1 MRRLSSDSS
10 ISGCAPDRGAREQH
24 WSRPTPPHGTQLPTK
39 HTSIPTKRRSGDLQR
54 PPQHS
59 TARCAMAAGTDPK
72 RAADAEQL
80 AADWRACEKAAAA
93 FQEEANTGGDGA
105 AAEENALRNVDAKRV
120 AALAELAD
128 RPALAGRAAAGAIQ
142 RRKRRLADRAAGQM
156 LFALALRDD
165 DDGPDAGAVVPVSR
179 RRAPFCWRKRDVAAA
194 ATAAAA
200 LKSLA
205 GDASLADA
213 WADAV
218 LARICA
224 RSDARHRARGQ
235 SQCPKSAAASMA

>member
-1 MRRLSSDSS
+1 
-10 ISGCAPDRGAREQH
+10 
-24 WSRPTPPHGTQLPTK
+24 
-39 HTSIPTKRRSGDLQR
+39 
-54 PPQHS
+54 
-59 TARCAMAAGTDPK
+59 MAAGQIQK

-93 FQEEANTGGDGA
+93 FDEETNTGGDGA
-105 AAEENALRNVDAKRV
+105 AAEENALRNIDAKRV

-142 RRKRRLADRAAGQM
+142 RRKRSLADRAAAQM
-156 LFALALRDD
+156 LFALALRED

-224 RSDARHRARGQ
+224 RSDARHRARG
-235 SQCPKSAAASMA
+235 SKQCPESAAASMASSSGDSSRWRFSGRHVLDDRVTESRSKL

>member
-1 MRRLSSDSS
+1 
-10 ISGCAPDRGAREQH
+10 
-24 WSRPTPPHGTQLPTK
+24 
-39 HTSIPTKRRSGDLQR
+39 
-54 PPQHS
+54 
-59 TARCAMAAGTDPK
+59 MAADQIQK
-72 RAADAEQL
+72 RAADAEKL
-80 AADWRACEKAAAA
+80 AADWRACERAAAA
-93 FQEEANTGGDGA
+93 FDEETNTGGDGA
-105 AAEENALRNVDAKRV
+105 AAEENALRNIDAKRV

-156 LFALALRDD
+156 LFALALRED

-224 RSDARHRARGQ
+224 RSDARHRARG
-235 SQCPKSAAASMA
+235 SKQCR

>member
-1 MRRLSSDSS
+1 
-10 ISGCAPDRGAREQH
+10 
-24 WSRPTPPHGTQLPTK
+24 
-39 HTSIPTKRRSGDLQR
+39 
-54 PPQHS
+54 
-59 TARCAMAAGTDPK
+59 MAAGPNP
-72 RAADAEQL
+72 RAAADAEQL

-93 FQEEANTGGDGA
+93 FDEETNTGGDGA

-142 RRKRRLADRAAGQM
+142 RRKRSLADRAAAQM
-156 LFALALRDD
+156 LFALALRED

-194 ATAAAA
+194 ATAAAS

-224 RSDARHRARGQ
+224 RSDARHRARG
-235 SQCPKSAAASMA
+235 SKQCPESTAASMASRSGVASTGVSLDVMFWMIESQSHGVNCGGALRREHTHMSTDAKSQKHT

>member
-1 MRRLSSDSS
+1 
-10 ISGCAPDRGAREQH
+10 
-24 WSRPTPPHGTQLPTK
+24 
-39 HTSIPTKRRSGDLQR
+39 
-54 PPQHS
+54 
-59 TARCAMAAGTDPK
+59 MAADQIQK

-93 FQEEANTGGDGA
+93 FDEETNTGGDGA
-105 AAEENALRNVDAKRV
+105 AAEENALRNIDAKRV

-142 RRKRRLADRAAGQM
+142 RRKRSLADRAAGQM

-200 LKSLA
+200 LKASPATRASRTPGPTRSWHVFVRAATRATAPAVPSSVPSPPPRRWRLA
-205 GDASLADA
+205 LVNSSRDRFSG
-213 WADAV
+213 
-218 LARICA
+218 R
-224 RSDARHRARGQ
+224 RFG
-235 SQCPKSAAASMA
+235 

>member
-1 MRRLSSDSS
+1 
-10 ISGCAPDRGAREQH
+10 
-24 WSRPTPPHGTQLPTK
+24 
-39 HTSIPTKRRSGDLQR
+39 
-54 PPQHS
+54 
-59 TARCAMAAGTDPK
+59 MAADQIQK

-93 FQEEANTGGDGA
+93 FDEETNTGGDGA
-105 AAEENALRNVDAKRV
+105 AAEEHALRNVDAKRV

-128 RPALAGRAAAGAIQ
+128 RPALSGSAAAGAIQ

-194 ATAAAA
+194 PRGSALTAVLLQRSFSEGVHGRAGSGTAQAANRDVNASPYAVAA
-200 LKSLA
+200 L
-205 GDASLADA
+205 AS
-213 WADAV
+213 AV
-218 LARICA
+218 LRPWLGPGPVLLVCYRPLALRGGAKKWPCA
-224 RSDARHRARGQ
+224 LDRSRCGLRL
-235 SQCPKSAAASMA
+235 

>member
-1 MRRLSSDSS
+1 
-10 ISGCAPDRGAREQH
+10 
-24 WSRPTPPHGTQLPTK
+24 
-39 HTSIPTKRRSGDLQR
+39 
-54 PPQHS
+54 
-59 TARCAMAAGTDPK
+59 MAADQIQK

-93 FQEEANTGGDGA
+93 FDEETNTGGDGA
-105 AAEENALRNVDAKRV
+105 AAEENALRNVDARRV

-205 GDASLADA
+205 GDASLADT

-224 RSDARHRARGQ
+224 RSDARHRARG
-235 SQCPKSAAASMA
+235 SKQCLESAVASMASSSGDSSRDVGGDGSRRLACLWRHT